1 MKNFLIAAGLGL
13 LLALPAA
20 AASPDEPEKRKLI
33 AQIMQKVNLKRVSE
47 MQMAGMM
54 AMIQGQ
60 VPKMVAD
67 AGVPA
72 AQREKASGIL
82 RANLG
87 ALQGQMTTII
97 LDVTADSYANTFT
110 VAELKELLAFYN
122 TPTGN
127 KLMQE
132 LPRLQGEG
140 MKVGQEAGKR
150 LFMEATCNSFAR
162 FRKEGIRTTRTP
174 PCK

>member
-1 MKNFLIAAGLGL
+1 MKTLLIATGLGL

-20 AASPDEPEKRKLI
+20 AATPDEPEKRKLI

-72 AQREKASGIL
+72 AQREKASSIL
-82 RANLG
+82 RGNLG
-87 ALQGQMTTII
+87 ALQGRMTTII
-97 LDVTADSYANTFT
+97 LEVTADSYANTFT
-110 VAELKELLAFYN
+110 LAELKELLAFYN

-132 LPRLQGEG
+132 LPRLQNEG